1 MDAVLIL
8 RLALLACSVVFLYF
22 FITDCLKH
30 KEDFTSGKAVSLI
43 LVGFITDFFDTL
55 GIGCFATTQTGFK
68 FTKSCED
75 ELMPGTLNVAH
86 TLPIIAEALLF
97 LGLVE
102 IDTITLVGMI
112 GMAALGAVIGAGI
125 VSKWSVK
132 FIRIALGCA
141 LTTVACIMIAQLLE
155 LGIFAGSSG
164 DALSLTGVKLV
175 LGLAINFLLGALMT
189 VGVGLYA
196 PCMALV
202 GALGMNVSAAFPIM
216 MGSCAFLMPAASIR
230 FIKEGK
236 YDRKAAAIVN
246 VAGVIGVLVA
256 YYFVKSLPLQTLK
269 WIVIAVMFY
278 TAATFFRD
286 ANKVSTEE

>member
-1 MDAVLIL
+1 MNAVLLL
-8 RLALLACSVVFLYF
+8 RISLLALTAVFLYF
-22 FITDCLKH
+22 FVNDCLAH
-30 KEDFTSGKAVSLI
+30 KEDFNGEKTVPLI

-68 FTKSCED
+68 FTKSCDD

-86 TLPIIAEALLF
+86 TLPIIAEAFLF

-102 IDTITLVGMI
+102 MDTLTLIGMI
-112 GMAALGAVIGAGI
+112 GAAVIGAVIGAGI

-132 FIRIALGCA
+132 LIRLALGCA
-141 LTTVACIMIAQLLE
+141 LSVVACIMIAQLLE
-155 LGIFAGSSG
+155 IGIFAGTSG
-164 DALSLTGVKLV
+164 DALSLTGVKLIF
-175 LGLAINFLLGALMT
+175 GLVINFLLGALMT

-202 GALGMNVSAAFPIM
+202 GALGMNVGAAFPIM

-236 YDRKAAAIVN
+236 YDRKAAAVVN
-246 VAGVIGVLVA
+246 CAGVIGVLVA
-256 YYFVKSLPLQTLK
+256 YYLVKSLPLEVLK
-269 WIVIAVMFY
+269 WVVICVMFY
-278 TAATFFRD
+278 TSATFFKD
-286 ANKVSTEE
+286 ANKK